1 MKINVIGILL
11 MLYKR

>member
-1 MKINVIGILL
+1 MGMYCLL